1 MPYIPPGTAPIRPA
15 GPSRHYPAMVLWTIP
30 SLVVPGR
37 SPACWPPSSV
47 PGRCVGVGHATQGV
61 HYRGRSL
68 SGTGSSRSL
77 PSLVAPLQKVLFS
90 QESEESVI
98 NVRDGTIRAAPIRVR
113 RHPAVRRTLPH
124 RCIPP
129 SSCLLT
135 RVYHGCT
142 LGYIHGTTR
151 IRHPGAC
158 PASARDSAL
167 CPIRTEHLASLRWAL
182 CMLYLGSSLRA
193 IVGRRQVPA

>member
-1 MPYIPPGTAPIRPA
+1 MLHRVYTTGDGRYPGQAPR
-15 GPSRHYPAMVLWTIP
+15 G
-30 SLVVPGR
+30 
-37 SPACWPPSSV
+37 ACPPSS
-47 PGRCVGVGHATQGV
+47 
-61 HYRGRSL
+61 
-68 SGTGSSRSL
+68 L
-77 PSLVAPLQKVLFS
+77 PCRKCSFLKKVKKVQKVLFS